1 MSGLKDQALMAY
13 VDGELDETQRQALEA
28 SIAGDPQLAREVE
41 RQRAL
46 RAGVQGAFADVLDE
60 PVPDRLTAL
69 IAREAADDE
78 PLVLRPQFGARKPR
92 TRSFHAA
99 QWAAIAASLV
109 LGAGIGLAAGAFG
122 PGLLD
127 PAPIATEGGR
137 MVARG
142 ALAKALDGQLAADA
156 AGEVQ
161 VGLSFRARDGA
172 YCRTFRVAQAQTA
185 GVGCRQGEGWTVRAT
200 ADAPAGQGD
209 YRTAASATPAP
220 ILAAVEELIAGEPLD
235 AAQEAAARAR
245 GWRE

>member
-46 RAGVQGAFADVLDE
+46 RAGVQGAFAGVLDE

-69 IAREAADDE
+69 IAGEAADE
-78 PLVLRPQFGARKPR
+78 APLVLRPQFGARKPK
-92 TRSFHAA
+92 TRSFRAA
-99 QWAAIAASLV
+99 HWAAMAASLV
-109 LGAGIGLAAGAFG
+109 LGAGIGLAAGFG

-142 ALAKALDGQLAADA
+142 ALADALDGQLAADA

-161 VGLSFRARDGA
+161 VGLSFRAQDGA
-172 YCRTFRVAQAQTA
+172 YCRTFVMAGAQVA
-185 GVGCRQGEGWTVRAT
+185 GLGCRQGEGWTVRAT

-220 ILAAVEELIAGEPLD
+220 ILAAVEGLIAGEPLD
-235 AAQEAAARAR
+235 ASQEAAARAR